1 MYLEN
6 FKTYILATRGMTNHM
21 IRDDNLINNK
31 LLFHDHKNIS
41 NWGKS
46 DVNVIIGHN
55 TCHYLISRLP

>member
-1 MYLEN
+1 MLLHKLITTLLSY
-6 FKTYILATRGMTNHM
+6 
-21 IRDDNLINNK
+21 DNLINNK